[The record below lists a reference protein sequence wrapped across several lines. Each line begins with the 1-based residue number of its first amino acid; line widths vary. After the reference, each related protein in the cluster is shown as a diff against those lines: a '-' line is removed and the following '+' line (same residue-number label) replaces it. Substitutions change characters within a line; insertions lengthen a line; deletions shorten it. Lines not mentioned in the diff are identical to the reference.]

1 MIRIVSWLKYRD
13 TYRIVIS
20 GTVPP
25 IMQSIIDRFGRT
37 EDRLWKSSRFQTAN
51 VTVLF
56 ARQAATDDALSDRHP
71 GSRLEQRPQ
80 DVTRVRVLHV
90 ESELSTEERA
100 QLAQHLDQAPLAC
113 DRRSVHLNKLSRGS
127 YKKAF
132 FKRTKVTRSPVNV
145 LFQSWH
151 PALLKTWA
159 KQEN

>member
-1 MIRIVSWLKYRD
+1 MKYRD
-13 TYRIVIS
+13 TYRIVTQVSRYVSHRDFRSRATDYAIEHRS
-20 GTVPP
+20 VRP
-25 IMQSIIDRFGRT
+25 DR
-37 EDRLWKSSRFQTAN
+37 SSVVKIEPTAN

-127 YKKAF
+127 HKKAF
-132 FKRTKVTRSPVNV
+132 KKE
-145 LFQSWH
+145 Q
-151 PALLKTWA
+151 K
-159 KQEN
+159 